1 MDTELF
7 MECEEEELEPWQ
19 QVNDGVDEDDM
30 DYMENDS
37 SSPPLAAETPPIAA
51 SPLLITSFTPSL
63 VAEAPPPVAR
73 APPPVSQA
81 PPLFLLPSSTQPL
94 LGFPMQ
100 SLVGSGSQLVLNFG
114 SGPMVRPVTLIH
126 STPFTS
132 LVTTSP
138 ALPTLSLSTRPMIAA
153 KPGNVLTQVG
163 GASIRPPLHSGSANE
178 SRGSS
183 AMKKVTPVVMSVEEF
198 YYGCS
203 EGLKKPRPLG
213 TKPTGFICH
222 LCSQLADNNLSLMQH
237 MLLHSDFSPKGGGPK
252 DSDVKTFC
260 RFCYR
265 RFSSSI
271 QLQTHLY
278 HVHGSAH
285 CTTVCRMCEWAFDSQ
300 PSFLGHMK
308 SHHKPGEMPYV
319 CQVCSFRSSFYSDVI
334 KHFSNFHKD
343 THFLMCVFCLRI
355 TKNLLNY
362 THHLLR
368 HQVNQASHCNRCRLQ
383 FVCLKDKMQHKQEN
397 HQSFRRPA
405 QLEGLPP
412 GSKVTIRTYGKVRAA
427 GSPASHIKPLSIKT
441 EPVSPEPKRRCHRNR
456 ATPLLCLE
464 CRTDASDLT
473 AHYPTLVRCLLCSYS
488 SCCSRAYASHMIH
501 HHVSRPKSATH
512 IHRLHPPC
520 AFVMRCSSCD
530 YTPHSADQM
539 AEHLHSTQHYSA
551 VCKSS
556 VYIEP
561 DIQLGVEQPRPQ
573 DQDQNQVKDQYDPS
587 WRLAQCWKK
596 PSDGD
601 GFSVVPFSQPS
612 GPHHSLP
619 KNSDAIDFFLL
630 LFPAPLIELI
640 ADQTNSHAQR
650 FSDPSWFPV
659 TPLEVQGFLGL
670 VVLMGIQI
678 LPNPE
683 QYWSKGHYENSTTF
697 SRTMS
702 YSRFQKIAANIRMSS
717 FASDQQQDSSDRL
730 RVFRPMLELLGRA
743 MWDAYRPNACLAVDR
758 ALLPPLE
765 KETQSCSELSAQPEV
780 WLLCD
785 SKSGY
790 CHRLLVRAGPEPGC
804 EPGFSVVPELMEG
817 LQNQQHQLFLS
828 KTLLSAPLLLKLLQ
842 EGIYACSSFPPPGAA
857 LPAHL
862 WTLGSLRRPGDFLQR
877 RCGPLLVTN
886 WLDTKE
892 MCCLSTN
899 AAAGQTDT
907 VWRRSTSQVGVLQ
920 AIARP
925 LAFRLLQEN
934 MRGVDICKQLLACN
948 PLGGVPLD
956 RHWRSLFWFLVN
968 LSIVNAFIML
978 RESRRE
984 NPPTW
989 VQDGLFT
996 QLAFRRR
1003 LGNQLATCAQR
1014 ADVTT
1019 ASIQPKEEPQA
1030 DKERHRIGKISKK
1043 TKRCKNC
1050 NLKNIRHESVYG
1062 CVFCKA
1068 NLCNQP
1074 SCFWEYHGLSP
1085 SNKGPTKTGFL
1096 RDRLSGEVEVASLEE
1111 PVDPMMAPVE
1121 DLDFSDDDEDF
1132 DKEDLIED
1140 GEHTASLTDE
1150 QTEADDW
1157 LGGRQLKMALFAL
1170 CEGVSSASRFF
1181 SCDPA
1186 TVRSVLSEARR
1197 NCNRAGLEG
1206 EEQMVLWVLSM
1217 WEQQL
1222 PITESA
1228 LFHQASALKRN
1239 SSFDSAFRI
1248 SYAWAVDFLLRY
1260 RLSPAPALSR
1270 ELLPVLEEK
1279 VVSFKA
1285 FVQKIVRVHG
1295 LSLSVV
1301 AAVDELCV
1309 FVDWDLVQNSA
1320 RRCDAL
1326 RLTGTK
1332 PLLCVFL
1339 AVLANGTRLPALV
1352 VVKKQLEKRALPE
1365 SVLLE
1370 VVSEDAQDEDALDI
1384 WMRRVWAPHV
1394 AAQNQPCK
1402 SLLILDQHRE
1412 HTAEP
1417 FLSRLSE
1424 FSTLP
1429 ALIPTG
1435 SSSHLQPLD
1444 VCVRPVLQN
1453 LLTNRWSSFSSSEGP
1468 DHQDQ
1473 SQLAGLLVDWIV
1485 QALEDLD
1492 NIPDVWRSSFSLTGL
1507 LREQGED
1514 TNLAE
1519 RRTKLLRSLTEVLP
1533 GVDFSE
1539 TPEEEERPENR
1550 AMDTQ
1555 EDGPNKED
1563 REVEPGQEE
1572 MGEESE
1578 KKCVNQDEDRKDIK
1592 AQNAAE
1598 EMEAGQEKKED
1609 GQCLERK
1616 DERQKVEEE
1625 KPSDR
1630 DRHGEDNDFEV
1641 RETVKESP
1649 VKVDQHIVE
1658 KDSLDKK
1665 SGHGKEEDGQCL
1677 DEDRKEVHELMKD
1690 GQNVEKKGRA
1700 DTKEDGQMD
1709 RLTNRRETRIVV
1721 GEDVGDEWKVT
1732 GTDGD
1737 GFELR

>member
-1 MDTELF
+1 NMDTELF

-30 DYMENDS
+30 DYMENGTHMDTHRLTDTHGHTETHGHTLMFLCFCRFLVSAPCCRDS
-37 SSPPLAAETPPIAA
+37 SHCSNREG
-51 SPLLITSFTPSL
+51 
-63 VAEAPPPVAR
+63 R
-73 APPPVSQA
+73 
-81 PPLFLLPSSTQPL
+81 SSSVVMSCDHVHT
-94 LGFPMQ
+94 
-100 SLVGSGSQLVLNFG
+100 
-114 SGPMVRPVTLIH
+114 
-126 STPFTS
+126 
-132 LVTTSP
+132 
-138 ALPTLSLSTRPMIAA
+138 
-153 KPGNVLTQVG
+153 
-163 GASIRPPLHSGSANE
+163 
-178 SRGSS
+178 
-183 AMKKVTPVVMSVEEF
+183 VTPVVMSVEEF

-368 HQVNQASHCNRCRLQ
+368 HQASHCNRCRLQ

-488 SCCSRAYASHMIH
+488 SCCSRAYASHMIQE
-501 HHVSRPKSATH
+501 S
-512 IHRLHPPC
+512 
-520 AFVMRCSSCD
+520 
-530 YTPHSADQM
+530 TPAAPS
-539 AEHLHSTQHYSA
+539 
-551 VCKSS
+551 
-556 VYIEP
+556 
-561 DIQLGVEQPRPQ
+561 PRPAL
-573 DQDQNQVKDQYDPS
+573 PCPPTFGP
-587 WRLAQCWKK
+587 LARYGDLGTSCRGAVAPCW
-596 PSDGD
+596 
-601 GFSVVPFSQPS
+601 
-612 GPHHSLP
+612 SLTGWTP
-619 KNSDAIDFFLL
+619 RRCAAC
-630 LFPAPLIELI
+630 PP
-640 ADQTNSHAQR
+640 TPQR
-650 FSDPSWFPV
+650 V
-659 TPLEVQGFLGL
+659 R
-670 VVLMGIQI
+670 
-678 LPNPE
+678 
-683 QYWSKGHYENSTTF
+683 
-697 SRTMS
+697 RT
-702 YSRFQKIAANIRMSS
+702 RC
-717 FASDQQQDSSDRL
+717 
-730 RVFRPMLELLGRA
+730 G
-743 MWDAYRPNACLAVDR
+743 
-758 ALLPPLE
+758 
-765 KETQSCSELSAQPEV
+765 
-780 WLLCD
+780 
-785 SKSGY
+785 G
-790 CHRLLVRAGPEPGC
+790 
-804 EPGFSVVPELMEG
+804 
-817 LQNQQHQLFLS
+817 
-828 KTLLSAPLLLKLLQ
+828 
-842 EGIYACSSFPPPGAA
+842 A
-857 LPAHL
+857 LPARWGCCRPSPAL
-862 WTLGSLRRPGDFLQR
+862 W
-877 RCGPLLVTN
+877 
-886 WLDTKE
+886 
-892 MCCLSTN
+892 
-899 AAAGQTDT
+899 
-907 VWRRSTSQVGVLQ
+907 
-920 AIARP
+920 
-925 LAFRLLQEN
+925 
-934 MRGVDICKQLLACN
+934 
-948 PLGGVPLD
+948 
-956 RHWRSLFWFLVN
+956 
-968 LSIVNAFIML
+968 
-978 RESRRE
+978 
-984 NPPTW
+984 
-989 VQDGLFT
+989 
-996 QLAFRRR
+996 
-1003 LGNQLATCAQR
+1003 
-1014 ADVTT
+1014 
-1019 ASIQPKEEPQA
+1019 
-1030 DKERHRIGKISKK
+1030 
-1043 TKRCKNC
+1043 
-1050 NLKNIRHESVYG
+1050 
-1062 CVFCKA
+1062 
-1068 NLCNQP
+1068 P
-1074 SCFWEYHGLSP
+1074 S
-1085 SNKGPTKTGFL
+1085 
-1096 RDRLSGEVEVASLEE
+1096 VEVASLEE

-1519 RRTKLLRSLTEVLP
+1519 RRTKLLRSLTELTC
-1533 GVDFSE
+1533 F
-1539 TPEEEERPENR
+1539 R
-1550 AMDTQ
+1550 
-1555 EDGPNKED
+1555 
-1563 REVEPGQEE
+1563 
-1572 MGEESE
+1572 
-1578 KKCVNQDEDRKDIK
+1578 IK
-1592 AQNAAE
+1592 
-1598 EMEAGQEKKED
+1598 
-1609 GQCLERK
+1609 
-1616 DERQKVEEE
+1616 
-1625 KPSDR
+1625 
-1630 DRHGEDNDFEV
+1630 
-1641 RETVKESP
+1641 
-1649 VKVDQHIVE
+1649 
-1658 KDSLDKK
+1658 
-1665 SGHGKEEDGQCL
+1665 
-1677 DEDRKEVHELMKD
+1677 
-1690 GQNVEKKGRA
+1690 
-1700 DTKEDGQMD
+1700 
-1709 RLTNRRETRIVV
+1709 
-1721 GEDVGDEWKVT
+1721 
-1732 GTDGD
+1732 
-1737 GFELR
+1737 

>member
-30 DYMENDS
+30 DYMENGTHMDTHRLTDTHGHTETHGHTLMFLCFCRFLVSAPCCRDS
-37 SSPPLAAETPPIAA
+37 SHCSNREG
-51 SPLLITSFTPSL
+51 
-63 VAEAPPPVAR
+63 R
-73 APPPVSQA
+73 
-81 PPLFLLPSSTQPL
+81 SSSVVMSCDHVHT
-94 LGFPMQ
+94 
-100 SLVGSGSQLVLNFG
+100 
-114 SGPMVRPVTLIH
+114 
-126 STPFTS
+126 
-132 LVTTSP
+132 
-138 ALPTLSLSTRPMIAA
+138 
-153 KPGNVLTQVG
+153 
-163 GASIRPPLHSGSANE
+163 
-178 SRGSS
+178 
-183 AMKKVTPVVMSVEEF
+183 VTPVVMSVEEF

-368 HQVNQASHCNRCRLQ
+368 HQASHCNRCRLQ

-501 HHVSRPKSATH
+501 
-512 IHRLHPPC
+512 

-539 AEHLHSTQHYSA
+539 AEHLHSTQHYILL
-551 VCKSS
+551 CT

-1085 SNKGPTKTGFL
+1085 SNKGGSPAPCAFL
-1096 RDRLSGEVEVASLEE
+1096 LMSMCRHITTGEVEVASLEE

-1592 AQNAAE
+1592 
-1598 EMEAGQEKKED
+1598 
-1609 GQCLERK
+1609 
-1616 DERQKVEEE
+1616 
-1625 KPSDR
+1625 
-1630 DRHGEDNDFEV
+1630 
-1641 RETVKESP
+1641 
-1649 VKVDQHIVE
+1649 
-1658 KDSLDKK
+1658 
-1665 SGHGKEEDGQCL
+1665 
-1677 DEDRKEVHELMKD
+1677 
-1690 GQNVEKKGRA
+1690 
-1700 DTKEDGQMD
+1700 
-1709 RLTNRRETRIVV
+1709 LTCFRI
-1721 GEDVGDEWKVT
+1721 K
-1732 GTDGD
+1732 
-1737 GFELR
+1737 